1 MSESKSPD
9 PNKASSTDGTEQKPP
24 SPSAQSASG
33 GGKDAVPAASAP
45 SGTAAPAAKGKGL
58 IAFVGRLRRSSRKS
72 RAAAVAAREAAA
84 EAAATARREERL
96 KRAASLASS
105 PGKNKIQEPGRGRS
119 GADDVVKPI
128 RPEDLRDP
136 VPGEN
141 KDSSPDAD
149 KKTDAPGSGEP
160 GRLSIEKVERLGTR
174 SQRGKPAIRPVV
186 VRDEKEEKKRRNIAA
201 GFKIALALVFF
212 VVGGVLV
219 FLSLRETR
227 VKIAVNT
234 SAGYE
239 VEPEILVVGD
249 FQERIDLL
257 KRDLQRREEP
267 LRKTSAAI
275 DQDLSA
281 AKADYAGRAA
291 KRKLLV
297 DAMTKDKEEI
307 PAILESS
314 QKSLEK
320 LWREDA
326 DNLDA
331 EYDQK
336 KDAFNQE
343 IAARAKKLNLAQYAP
358 SEELDAPEIAV
369 NAFRLA
375 LYSAPDGVDTGKE
388 REWAE
393 GRLKSWRKF
402 EEDWSERQLKIKQ
415 EADALR
421 QTVQPEI
428 DEVKGRVLVRKEE
441 IAAIEAEIDEFGK
454 EVARHEEKKKDIQE
468 QLGAVVQPFYQDLL
482 KAPNDYV
489 LTKWPVEKLGLV
501 DIRNLDRDPN
511 FPPGEYRILV
521 RAKKKGADYWAL
533 KTFTVKKYKTSQ
545 VVLEDGDFVPVKSL
559 LEDK

>member
-1 MSESKSPD
+1 MSESKTPD
-9 PNKASSTDGTEQKPP
+9 PDKLSKPADGSEPKPP
-24 SPSAQSASG
+24 SPPAS
-33 GGKDAVPAASAP
+33 
-45 SGTAAPAAKGKGL
+45 AAPAGTHSPAPKGKGL
-58 IAFVGRLRRSSRKS
+58 ISFVGRLRRSSRKS

-84 EAAATARREERL
+84 EAAATARKEERL
-96 KRAASLASS
+96 KRSASLGPSS
-105 PGKNKIQEPGRGRS
+105 GKS
-119 GADDVVKPI
+119 GTLESVPSRAHADDVVKPI

-136 VPGEN
+136 VPGE
-141 KDSSPDAD
+141 KKEPAGPDQA
-149 KKTDAPGSGEP
+149 
-160 GRLSIEKVERLGTR
+160 GRLSIEKVERVGTR
-174 SQRGKPAIRPVV
+174 SQRGKSPIRPPV
-186 VRDEKEEKKRRNIAA
+186 VRDEKEEKKRRNIVAA
-201 GFKIALALVFF
+201 FKIALALIFF
-212 VVGGVLV
+212 VVAGVLV

-227 VKIAVNT
+227 VKIAINT

-239 VEPEILVVGD
+239 VEPEVLVVGD

-267 LRKTSAAI
+267 LRKAVAAI

-297 DAMTKDKEEI
+297 DAMIKDKQEI
-307 PAILESS
+307 PAILEGA

-331 EYDQK
+331 EYERK
-336 KDAFNQE
+336 KDGFNQE
-343 IAARAKKLNLAQYAP
+343 IAAKAKKLNLAQYAP
-358 SEELDAPEIAV
+358 SDELDAPEIAV

-375 LYSAPDGVDTGKE
+375 LYSAPDGVDTAKE
-388 REWAE
+388 RAWAE
-393 GRLKSWRKF
+393 ERLKSWRKF

-415 EADALR
+415 EADTLR

-428 DEVKGRVLVRKEE
+428 DEVKGRVVVRQEE

-454 EVARHEEKKKDIQE
+454 EVARHEEKKKDSQE
-468 QLGAVVQPFYQDLL
+468 ELGAVMQPFYQDLL

-521 RAKKKGADYWAL
+521 RGKKKGADYWAL
-533 KTFTVKKYKTSQ
+533 KTFTVKKYKTTQ
-545 VVLEDGDFVPVKSL
+545 VILEDTDFVPVKSL